1 MESSEQFT
9 ILENKAIGRNIA
21 RYRKFRDKIAF
32 EVADYLGISESA
44 YTKYERGESKITI
57 DLIQKVAEFLKVDPL
72 QLVAPQNGHVVENS
86 NSPNS
91 IVTLESSGW
100 TASDKT
106 QTEILTSL
114 VQNVIS
120 MNERIL
126 KLLEKREMK

>member
-1 MESSEQFT
+1 MENSEQFT
-9 ILENKAIGRNIA
+9 VFENKAIGRNIA

-32 EVADYLGISESA
+32 EVADHLGISESA

-57 DLIQKVAEFLKVDPL
+57 DFIQKVAEFLKVDPL

-91 IVTLESSGW
+91 IVTLESNGW

-126 KLLEKREMK
+126 KLLEERGKK